1 MPTVLITGASRGIG
15 RAIAKY
21 LGDRDAHLLLH
32 YGHNRQEAESTA
44 NFVTSHGAQATLLE
58 ADLSTLEGPAR
69 LIDEIAHIPGVTQI
83 DGLVNNAGIYQ
94 GFDLKET
101 TVRDWHSLMTTNL
114 SAPFFLIQGLLPWL
128 ERSPNAS
135 IVNIASILA
144 ISSSRGAHPYQA
156 SKAGLMHL
164 TRSLAIELA
173 PRIRVNAVAPGFIRT
188 DMNQG
193 GWEDEEF
200 SGQVVSET
208 PLGRWGEADDIAP
221 VVAFFL
227 SSQSRFVT
235 GQTLLVDGGKGLIS

>member
-1 MPTVLITGASRGIG
+1 MHLAESGT
-15 RAIAKY
+15 
-21 LGDRDAHLLLH
+21 HLLLH
-32 YGHNRQEAESTA
+32 YAHNRQEARSTA
-44 NFVTSHGAQATLLE
+44 QSVTSQGAQATLLQ

-69 LIDEIAHIPGVTQI
+69 LIDEVAQIPNLTQI

-94 GFDLKET
+94 GFDVKET
-101 TVRDWHSLMTTNL
+101 TVRDWHSLMTINL
-114 SAPFFLIQGLLPWL
+114 AAPFFVVQGLLPWL
-128 ERSPNAS
+128 ERSSNAS
-135 IVNIASILA
+135 VVNIASILA

-173 PRIRVNAVAPGFIRT
+173 PQIRVNAVAPGFIRT
-188 DMNQG
+188 EMNQG
-193 GWEDEEF
+193 GWEDRDF

-227 SSQSRFVT
+227 SSQARFVT

>member
-1 MPTVLITGASRGIG
+1 MPTILITGASRGIG
-15 RAIAKY
+15 RAIAQH
-21 LGDRDAHLLLH
+21 LAENDTHLLLH

-44 NFVTSHGAQATLLE
+44 HLVTSQGARATLLQS
-58 ADLSTLEGPAR
+58 DLSTLEGSTR
-69 LIDEIAHIPGVTQI
+69 LIEQVAHIPGLTQI

-94 GFDLKET
+94 GFDIKET
-101 TVRDWHSLMTTNL
+101 TVTDWQSLMTINL
-114 SAPFFLIQGLLPWL
+114 TAPFFLIQGLLPWL
-128 ERSPNAS
+128 ERSSNAS
-135 IVNIASILA
+135 VVNIASILA

-188 DMNQG
+188 EMNQG
-193 GWEDEEF
+193 GWEDKDF
-200 SGQVVSET
+200 FGQVVTET

-227 SSQSRFVT
+227 SGQSRFVT